1 MRLTPLLL
9 APAFVLIA
17 PSFVAAQ
24 DVSVEIPTNTI
35 LPNYERVPLG
45 QREAIEAGAYL
56 VRAEDALACW
66 YNPAGL
72 AASERT
78 QVSASSN
85 AYEAVSLELFDG
97 RSQKTASDR
106 ISPLGAFIGAV
117 IAQPLVSS
125 RRYRFGFSISEPIAW
140 QPGGLN
146 LGADVAPGVKAVL
159 VNHVSLERTEPA
171 ASIGYMANEK
181 IRLGASLAV
190 SYLSLSQHQD
200 ILVRFTEPQS
210 GETLR
215 RTFVTDGSVYHVL
228 GRFGAQWDITE
239 PLHVG
244 LTFQTPGARLSGSS
258 RLMFAS
264 GDYVGSGYTDLAFT
278 ESNAEFDYELP
289 LNVSFGAAYEFGRG
303 ALEVDVRYYG
313 ESDEFELFETD
324 TKGSQ
329 TISDAT
335 STTSTDVPFQ
345 PTINSWREVVNVSVG
360 GNYRLNDRF
369 RLHAGFNADQSPVAD
384 PETSIFRRVDLVGF
398 STGVSL
404 TMSQFSGALGLGY
417 SSGESDPVTVFV
429 DNEGNPFKTSMSVR
443 SYRVSFA
450 VSFKFGEG

>member
-1 MRLTPLLL
+1 MNRFPALVLVLLT
-9 APAFVLIA
+9 V

-24 DVSVEIPTNTI
+24 DVSVEVPSNTI

-85 AYEAVSLELFDG
+85 AYEAVSLELFG
-97 RSQKTASDR
+97 RSQKTTSDR
-106 ISPLGAFIGAV
+106 LSPLGAFFGAV
-117 IAQPLVSS
+117 IAEPIFSS
-125 RRYRFGFSISEPIAW
+125 RRYRLGFSIAEPIAW

-146 LGADVAPGVKAVL
+146 LGADLAPGIESVL
-159 VNHVSLERTEPA
+159 VNHVSLSRTEPA
-171 ASIGYMANEK
+171 ASIGYMASES
-181 IRLGASLAV
+181 IRLGASLAG
-190 SYLSLSQHQD
+190 SYLSMSQHQD
-200 ILVRFTEPQS
+200 ILVRFGEPHS

-215 RTFVTDGSVYHVL
+215 RTFATDGSVYHVL
-228 GRFGAQWDITE
+228 GRFGAQWDITQ

-244 LTFQTPGARLSGSS
+244 LTFQTPGIRLAGSS

-264 GDYVGSGYTDLAFT
+264 GDYVGSGYTDLAFS
-278 ESNAEFDYELP
+278 ESEADFDYELP
-289 LNVSFGAAYEFGRG
+289 LNLSFGAAYEFGRG
-303 ALEVDVRYYG
+303 AFEVDVRYYG

-324 TKGSQ
+324 TNGLQ

-335 STTSTDVPFQ
+335 STTSTEVPFQ
-345 PTINSWREVVNVSVG
+345 PTLNSWREVVNVSVG
-360 GNYRLNDRF
+360 GNYQLNDRF

-384 PETSIFRRVDLVGF
+384 PETSVFRRVDLMGF
-398 STGVSL
+398 STGFSL
-404 TMSQFSGALGLGY
+404 TMAQFSGALGLGY
-417 SSGESDPVTVFV
+417 STGESDPVAMFLDDT
-429 DNEGNPFKTSMSVR
+429 GNPFQTSMRVR

-450 VSFKFGEG
+450 VSFKFGE